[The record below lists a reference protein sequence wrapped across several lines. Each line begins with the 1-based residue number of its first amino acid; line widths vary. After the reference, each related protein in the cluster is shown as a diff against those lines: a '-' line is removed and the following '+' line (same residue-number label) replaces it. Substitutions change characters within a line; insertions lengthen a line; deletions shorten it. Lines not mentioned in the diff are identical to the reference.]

1 MNIFTTNICPVIS
14 AQEMCDKH
22 VVKMIVE
29 YAQLMSTAHRVLDG
43 DEYYAK
49 TKIGRRIKRWLHP
62 DKYKEEL
69 LYKASHIKH
78 PSGIWCRTYT
88 DNYDW
93 LYKHFKASC
102 KEYTRRYGREH
113 LTETKISAVLSKPPK
128 NLPRGKQTEFAV
140 AIAPE
145 QKCRQVPGF
154 NELSV
159 VDKYKQYIRS
169 DKSFATWTKR
179 DKPAWY

>member
-1 MNIFTTNICPVIS
+1 M
-14 AQEMCDKH
+14 
-22 VVKMIVE
+22 
-29 YAQLMSTAHRVLDG
+29 
-43 DEYYAK
+43 
-49 TKIGRRIKRWLHP
+49 
-62 DKYKEEL
+62 
-69 LYKASHIKH
+69 
-78 PSGIWCRTYT
+78 
-88 DNYDW
+88 
-93 LYKHFKASC
+93 
-102 KEYTRRYGREH
+102 
-113 LTETKISAVLSKPPK
+113 SAVLSKPPK
-128 NLPRGKQTEFAV
+128 SLPRGKQTEFAV